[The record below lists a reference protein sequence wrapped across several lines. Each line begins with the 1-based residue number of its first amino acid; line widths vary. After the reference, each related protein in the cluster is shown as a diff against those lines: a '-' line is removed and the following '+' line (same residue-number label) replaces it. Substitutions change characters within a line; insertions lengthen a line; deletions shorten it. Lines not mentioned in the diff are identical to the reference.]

1 VAARALLGALL
12 VREGADGRRVG
23 RIVEVEAYG
32 GPEDRASHARS
43 GRMARNGSMFGPPGH
58 AYVYRVY
65 GMHLC
70 LNVVSGPDGD
80 ASAILVRAVEPVTGF
95 DAMRRARLEA
105 AAAGRRV
112 ADAAADAADAARI
125 RALPG
130 HRLASGPGLVGAAFS
145 VDPSL
150 DGADLCVDGP
160 LQLRLP
166 AVTGVPGAT
175 RVPGADPGGTAGRP
189 RPADPTLRVASG
201 PRVGV
206 AYAGAPWTSVAWR
219 FAIADSPA
227 LSLPLPPA
235 SAPHPAAEDR

>member
-1 VAARALLGALL
+1 VGALL
-12 VREGADGRRVG
+12 VREGIGGPRVG

-32 GPEDRASHARS
+32 GPEDRASHARF
-43 GRMARNGSMFGPPGH
+43 GRTARNASMFGPPGH

-80 ASAILVRAVEPVTGF
+80 ASAILVRAVEPITGL
-95 DAMRRARLEA
+95 DAMRRARVA
-105 AAAGRRV
+105 AASAGRRV

-125 RALPG
+125 RALPA

-145 VDPSL
+145 VEQAL
-150 DGADLCVDGP
+150 DGADLCGDGP

-166 AVTGVPGAT
+166 ASAVPAVPGTPGTDLAGVSGLRRSGSQDT
-175 RVPGADPGGTAGRP
+175 RV
-189 RPADPTLRVASG
+189 VSC

-206 AYAGAPWTSVAWR
+206 AYAGPPWSAVAWR
-219 FAIADSPA
+219 FAVAGSPA
-227 LSLPLPPA
+227 LSRPLPPDA
-235 SAPHPAAEDR
+235 LALPDAEDR

>member
-1 VAARALLGALL
+1 
-12 VREGADGRRVG
+12 VREGAEGRRVG

-43 GRMARNGSMFGPPGH
+43 GRTARNAAMFGPPGH

-80 ASAILVRAVEPVTGF
+80 ASAILVRAVEPVSGL
-95 DAMRRARLEA
+95 DAIRRARVAA

-112 ADAAADAADAARI
+112 DDAVADAADAARI

-145 VDPSL
+145 VDTPL
-150 DGADLCVDGP
+150 NGADLCADGP

-166 AVTGVPGAT
+166 AMTGVTGAMPVA
-175 RVPGADPGGTAGRP
+175 GADPADTAGSF
-189 RPADPTLRVASG
+189 RPADAALRVAVG

-206 AYAGAPWTSVAWR
+206 AYAGPPWTAVPWR
-219 FAIADSPA
+219 FVIADSPA
-227 LSLPLPPA
+227 VSRPLPPGM
-235 SAPHPAAEDR
+235 APRPAAGDR